1 MKIAIVLILFILFW
15 AALYLCFR
23 NRKLSFSE
31 RLSEYTKWMKKT
43 LDDMFYRLS
52 EKNARRLVIVLM
64 FTAGAFGFLLP
75 GRFSEMDKLAS
86 IERAIDLN
94 KKGNYKE
101 VVVIL
106 EDLKGI
112 DSPIVHN
119 ELGIA
124 YLGTGQ
130 YDWAEKEFQKAI
142 KILPDYSKSHYNLA
156 GVYTSLGRDSDAF
169 IELSKAE
176 ETSKYTVSE
185 EDVYRLSGG
194 ILDNIFLRLM
204 LLILMAYLG
213 YKIPWAAIKFLK
225 RRRITKFDAQL
236 ADGLVMISNGLRAGF
251 SLVQALEL
259 TSKEARPP
267 LSQEFELMLK
277 EHRLGYDLDEALRR
291 LSERMPTTDTK
302 MFVNSTL
309 ILRETGGNLTEIF
322 DTISQTMQE
331 RKRVKSK
338 IKTMTAEGETQ
349 AVILAILPIALAFIL
364 DKMDPDMFT
373 LMHTTTLGWIL
384 IILMAFMEAVGLL
397 WMLKI
402 VRVKI

>member
-1 MKIAIVLILFILFW
+1 
-15 AALYLCFR
+15 
-23 NRKLSFSE
+23 
-31 RLSEYTKWMKKT
+31 MKKT